1 MLFAVSSDTTAL
13 TISPGA
19 VDNNRKRS
27 WQYRD
32 QCYPVRVI
40 KSTRS
45 PRGPP
50 RFDNLLSRLY
60 NSQDDESDSD
70 GMVNPRNCNEESNQS
85 KNDPQNSG
93 AENDSSDSTKPNIL
107 DMINPY
113 NAGKNLRSTVESAFN
128 LASAIASTT
137 SSPAARLP
145 PERRAIY
152 YNYYLDDKL
161 GLSTA
166 ELKDSPEPSS
176 MWSSTPSEDYRP
188 EVLVVGATGGLGRVL
203 VKRLLLENKVR
214 VRVLVRDLYS
224 NTLNKLGTGVTYC
237 QGDLSNMESLEYA
250 VTDLDKIVFCAGH
263 ETVTADDDNWNSLEE
278 SLAKRTLGAEKV
290 DREGLRNLIH
300 AYLNVRHADY
310 GTSQTA
316 KRVLFKF
323 RKSSA
328 DFDLFAVDD
337 GSVDDRDDDDVNLVV
352 DSAQIQANAYRNIAS
367 LSQSSW
373 KRNKFGHG
381 VFTGQVLR
389 QGEAAIASA
398 RLRSR
403 CDPSEG
409 LDLRSGGFGGLVCRV
424 CSNGGVYE
432 AFLRTE
438 AYERLGV
445 EYVCEFRTASKSPT
459 SNNEN
464 TSRDKFST
472 VRLDFTDFRARMRPD
487 ARRKAKRALGL
498 SEIPPFVG
506 RDVRQLGFRYRGE
519 NNSFSRNGASN
530 SGWSRFYLALDY
542 IKLYR
547 GQPEPEFIYLSDARI
562 PPVVQDG
569 MVRDDIHRLVSST
582 ESGQSYNILDGS
594 IKRIGM
600 SKVDR
605 IPEETYFKYKG
616 EEIIKQSGLSYTIIR
631 VAGYNESPSTDSSAV
646 RLQKTNKD
654 ITSVSRADLAQV
666 VASALLEPNACNLV
680 LYMTKSQERGVADG
694 NIWQKFARLR
704 SEKLQEPFQ

>member
-1 MLFAVSSDTTAL
+1 MISARSAPPSRLMIMFARPSIRFCGLVVLFALSSDTDAL
-13 TISPGA
+13 TIPQGTA
-19 VDNNRKRS
+19 DNNRKRS
-27 WQYRD
+27 WRYRD
-32 QCYPVRVI
+32 KCYPGRVI
-40 KSTRS
+40 SSAVS
-45 PRGPP
+45 PRGSP
-50 RFDNLLSRLY
+50 RFDYFSSRLC
-60 NSQDDESDSD
+60 NSQDDESLGDD
-70 GMVNPRNCNEESNQS
+70 VKNRRERNEQSNQS
-85 KNDPQNSG
+85 KNDKQNYSS
-93 AENDSSDSTKPNIL
+93 ESNRSDSTKPNIL
-107 DMINPY
+107 NLINPY
-113 NAGKNLRSTVESAFN
+113 NAGKNLRSTVASAFN

-137 SSPAARLP
+137 SSPADRLP
-145 PERRAIY
+145 PDRRAIY

-166 ELKDSPEPSS
+166 ELKDSLEPSS
-176 MWSSTPSEDYRP
+176 LWSSTSDEDYRP
-188 EVLVVGATGGLGRVL
+188 EVLVVGATGALGRVL

-237 QGDLSNMESLEYA
+237 QGDLSNIESLEYA
-250 VTDLDKIVFCAGH
+250 VTDVDKIVFCAGH
-263 ETVTADDDNWNSLEE
+263 ETVAADDDDWNSLED
-278 SLAKRTLGAEKV
+278 SLAKRSQGAETI
-290 DREGLRNLIH
+290 DGEGLRNLIH

-337 GSVDDRDDDDVNLVV
+337 GSLDDDSNGNDVDSFF
-352 DSAQIQANAYRNIAS
+352 DSAQIQTKPYRNTAS
-367 LSQSSW
+367 ISQSSW
-373 KRNKFGHG
+373 TRNKFGRG
-381 VFTGQVLR
+381 VFTGLVGR
-389 QGEAAIASA
+389 QGEAQVASA

-403 CDPSEG
+403 NDPSEG

-459 SNNEN
+459 ANNKN

-487 ARRKAKRALGL
+487 ARRKAKRALAL
-498 SEIPPFVG
+498 SDIPPFVG

-519 NNSFSRNGASN
+519 NNSFSRIGASN
-530 SGWSRFYLALDY
+530 AGWSRFYLALDY

-569 MVRDDIHRLVSST
+569 MVRDDIHRLVSASD
-582 ESGQSYNILDGS
+582 SGQSYNILDGS
-594 IKRIGM
+594 IKPIGID
-600 SKVDR
+600 KTDR
-605 IPEETYFKYKG
+605 TPEETYFKYKG
-616 EEIIKQSGLSYTIIR
+616 EEIIKQSGLR
-631 VAGYNESPSTDSSAV
+631 
-646 RLQKTNKD
+646 
-654 ITSVSRADLAQV
+654 
-666 VASALLEPNACNLV
+666 
-680 LYMTKSQERGVADG
+680 
-694 NIWQKFARLR
+694 
-704 SEKLQEPFQ
+704 